1 MNDLLVNFIGAV
13 IFSIIRYFYV
23 KTRVKGRIARLFIPR
38 LKEKNADF
46 LAQAEE
52 EEKG

>member
-1 MNDLLVNFIGAV
+1 MSHRANSRAALIL
-13 IFSIIRYFYV
+13 FSIIGYFYV
-23 KTRVKGRIARLFIPR
+23 KTRGKGRFTRLFIPR

-52 EEKG
+52 EKKG